1 MFSLSAFMLALIVF
15 CLVEFL
21 MISLMSFIM
30 PLNIVS
36 CFVLSGCFYSLFT
49 DFQQVD
55 YGVPQHNFL
64 MFTLIRIC

>member
-1 MFSLSAFMLALIVF
+1 MV
-15 CLVEFL
+15 
-21 MISLMSFIM
+21 SLMSFII